1 MSSSTVTPVTFS
13 GSSTFSSAFQQVITR
28 AVGIASLPLQSLQTQ
43 VSTFTSQQSTL
54 SGIGADFSALQTAI
68 QSLDSATGG
77 SPSATV
83 SDNSSITASASTG
96 ALPGTYTIQVDD
108 PGSSTVTLSNS
119 SGTTVTDPTSGNISS
134 SGSFTLTV
142 NGTATT
148 ITPSGTSLEALA
160 SAINTSQAGVQATIV
175 NVGSN
180 ASPDYRLSIVS
191 NNLGGDTIQLNDGT
205 NDLLDTLTTGTDA
218 QYRVNGSSTDVQ
230 SPSSQLTL
238 SPGLTVNILAAS
250 SGPVTI
256 TVSNSYSGLQSA
268 ISNVV
273 SAYNAAFTAIEKN
286 VGQNGGALSG
296 DSLIYTLSS
305 ALTQIAQ
312 YTSAG
317 GSGNV
322 STLADLGVTLGS
334 NGQLSFDPTVFASAS
349 PADIQQ
355 FLGSTSSSGFL
366 QTVNN
371 SLNVVTDSTT
381 GLIASEYD
389 SLSGQITATN
399 SKISDEQDRINTLQT
414 NLQAQ
419 LSQADAAIATL
430 QSQNTYFQELFQA
443 QYGTNGTLNS
453 NG

>member
-108 PGSSTVTLSNS
+108 PGSSTVTLSNA

-296 DSLIYTLSS
+296 DSLIYTLSN

-312 YTSAG
+312 YTSPG

-453 NG
+453 H